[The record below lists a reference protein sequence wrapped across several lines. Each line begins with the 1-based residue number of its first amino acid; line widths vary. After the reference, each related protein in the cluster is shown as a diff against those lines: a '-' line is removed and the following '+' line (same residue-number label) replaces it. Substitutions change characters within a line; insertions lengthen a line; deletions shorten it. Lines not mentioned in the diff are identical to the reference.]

1 MQDLDRTK
9 ASLADKERQIRRSQD
24 LLENAALESRKLADM
39 NDKEKAA
46 HRNTIHQYETF
57 QKTNQ
62 HASRTLTQQETR
74 IVELEAA
81 RQTDKRKFS
90 LFENNFKEQM
100 LERNKLLLSLWNRL
114 SALCGSDWTHN
125 NSLINGRALPSL
137 ESVSN
142 MLPGFAK
149 NLMSAVKT
157 IEGLM
162 GDFKTRIRTIEKDLW
177 KEYQSLES
185 NLDVR
190 SKRLD
195 RLETLS
201 RSAVPGTYN
210 DSKAELAKLRD
221 INKTLKAELASLRA
235 AYDVRSSA
243 FDNQSPSPSVPTG
256 PRNKLNDR
264 SSRTSTLT
272 RAQSASVTETLH
284 HNSRSTST
292 SLSVTPS
299 KSSGGSGGTEDTYT
313 PDLRWQI
320 RLQELEYKLKAER
333 EARKTDRS
341 SARQRLQ
348 EASRENAELAAEVER
363 NKVREQMGR

>member
-1 MQDLDRTK
+1 
-9 ASLADKERQIRRSQD
+9 
-24 LLENAALESRKLADM
+24 
-39 NDKEKAA
+39 
-46 HRNTIHQYETF
+46 
-57 QKTNQ
+57 
-62 HASRTLTQQETR
+62 
-74 IVELEAA
+74 
-81 RQTDKRKFS
+81 
-90 LFENNFKEQM
+90 
-100 LERNKLLLSLWNRL
+100 
-114 SALCGSDWTHN
+114 
-125 NSLINGRALPSL
+125 
-137 ESVSN
+137 VST

-149 NLMSAVKT
+149 NLMGAVKT

-162 GDFKTRIRTIEKDLW
+162 GDFKSRIRTIEKDLW

-190 SKRLD
+190 TKRLD

-210 DSKAELAKLRD
+210 DSKAEVTKLRD
-221 INKTLKAELASLRA
+221 VNKTLKAELSSLRA
-235 AYDVRSSA
+235 AYDVRSNT
-243 FDNQSPSPSVPTG
+243 FDNQSPSPSIPTG

-264 SSRTSTLT
+264 SRTSTLT
-272 RAQSASVTETLH
+272 RAQSASATETLNH
-284 HNSRSTST
+284 KSRSTST

-299 KSSGGSGGTEDTYT
+299 KSSGSGGNDDTYT

-348 EASRENAELAAEVER
+348 EASRENAELVAEVER
-363 NKVREQMGR
+363 NKVRAQMGR